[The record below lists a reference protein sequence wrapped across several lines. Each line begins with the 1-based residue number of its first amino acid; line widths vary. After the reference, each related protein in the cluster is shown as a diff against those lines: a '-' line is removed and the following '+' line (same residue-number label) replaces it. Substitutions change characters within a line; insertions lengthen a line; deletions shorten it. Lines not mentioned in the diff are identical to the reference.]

1 MPTEAEVTRARDL
14 RYRRTYGITLAEYYL
29 LLAAQGGAC
38 WICRRKPRTR
48 PLVVDH
54 DHRRTGRAAVRGLLC
69 GSHSASCNRLLGA
82 VRDNPE
88 LLRRMAEYLELEP
101 GQAVIA
107 ALDSSA

>member
-1 MPTEAEVTRARDL
+1 MPPTDDSVERARDR
-14 RYRRTYGITLAEYYL
+14 RYQRTYGITLAEYHL
-29 LLAAQGGAC
+29 LLASQGGAC

-54 DHRRTGRAAVRGLLC
+54 DHKRTGRAAVRGLLC

-88 LLRRMAEYLELEP
+88 LLRRMAEYLEARP
-101 GQAVIA
+101 AQAV
-107 ALDSSA
+107 LDDQPV